1 MSETKILEGI
11 ELLKHLSLVFGPTGS
26 EEAVADEIV
35 RQLENTDAQIIRDRM
50 NNVFAVLHGK
60 NRPEKTVMLSAHMDE
75 VGFIIK
81 DIDGDGYVR
90 FACLGGIDSRVLCGR
105 KVTFRGKEGDV
116 SGVIASKAIHHQ
128 SAEERKNATKA
139 SDMYVDIGATSRE
152 DAEKLLSR
160 GDSGTFD
167 SEFVIFGENDAYA
180 KCKALDDRLGCVVM
194 IETLRRIKEEGIEL
208 PFDLVCAFTVREEIG
223 ISGATAAAHR
233 FRPDYAIVLETTAI
247 ADLPDVP
254 KNSRVSEVGN
264 GGVVSLMDRS
274 TIYNRDFVDGAMKI
288 AEENGIPAQIKRYV
302 SGGNDAGH
310 IHKTADGTRCL
321 AISAPTRYLHSAS
334 CVIAIRDFE
343 SIKSH
348 VYAILTSYK
357 FS

>member
-1 MSETKILEGI
+1 MSELLHGI

-35 RQLENTDAQIIRDRM
+35 KQLENTDAQIIRDRM
-50 NNVFAVLHGK
+50 SNVFAVLHGK
-60 NRPEKTVMLSAHMDE
+60 NRPDKTVMLSAHMDE

-81 DIDGDGYVR
+81 DIDGDGYIR
-90 FACLGGIDSRVLCGR
+90 FACLGGIDPRVLCGR
-105 KVTFRGKEGDV
+105 KVTFRGKDGDV

-139 SDMYVDIGATSRE
+139 NDMYVDIGATSRE
-152 DAEKLLSR
+152 DAESVLSR

-310 IHKTADGTRCL
+310 IHKAAYGTRAL

-334 CVIAIRDFE
+334 CVISLKDFE

>member
-1 MSETKILEGI
+1 MSETKFLEGI
-11 ELLKHLSLVFGPTGS
+11 ELLRHLSLVFGPTGS
-26 EEAVADEIV
+26 EEAVADEIIK
-35 RQLENTDAQIIRDRM
+35 QLENTDAQIIRDRM
-50 NNVFAVLHGK
+50 SNVFAVLHGK

-81 DIDGDGYVR
+81 DIDSDGYIR
-90 FACLGGIDSRVLCGR
+90 FGCLGGIDSRVLCGR

-139 SDMYVDIGATSRE
+139 NDMYVDIGATSRE
-152 DAEKLLSR
+152 DAESVLSR

-194 IETLRRIKEEGIEL
+194 IETLRRIKKEGIEL

-233 FRPDYAIVLETTAI
+233 FRPDYAIVLEATAI

-334 CVIAIRDFE
+334 CVISIKDFE

-357 FS
+357 F

>member
-1 MSETKILEGI
+1 MSETKILEGL

-26 EEAVADEIV
+26 EEEVADEIIK
-35 RQLENTDAQIIRDRM
+35 QLENTDAQIIRDRM
-50 NNVFAVLHGK
+50 SNVFAVLHGK
-60 NRPEKTVMLSAHMDE
+60 NHPEKTVMLSAHMDE

-81 DIDGDGYVR
+81 DIDGEGYIR
-90 FACLGGIDSRVLCGR
+90 FGCLGGIDSRVLCGR
-105 KVTFRGKEGDV
+105 KVTFRGKDGDV

-128 SAEERKNATKA
+128 SPEERKNATKA
-139 SDMYVDIGATSRE
+139 NDMYVDIGATSRE
-152 DAEKLLSR
+152 DAESVLSR

-167 SEFVIFGENDAYA
+167 SEFVIFGENDGYA

-334 CVIAIRDFE
+334 CVISIKDFE

>member
-1 MSETKILEGI
+1 MSELLYGI

-35 RQLENTDAQIIRDRM
+35 KQLENTDAQIIRDRM
-50 NNVFAVLHGK
+50 SNVFAVLHGK

-81 DIDGDGYVR
+81 DIDGEGYIR
-90 FACLGGIDSRVLCGR
+90 FGCLGGIDSRVLCGR
-105 KVTFRGKEGDV
+105 KVTFRGKDGDV

-152 DAEKLLSR
+152 DAESVLSR

-334 CVIAIRDFE
+334 CVIALRDFE